1 MTNPLKIE
9 KKKKLL
15 SLKRKG
21 INPFPYT
28 FTPTHFSKQLREKFK
43 DLKTQNDQII
53 QMAGRVLTKRPM
65 GKAAFFTFQD
75 QEGKFQGYLKK
86 EDLSE
91 NDYIS
96 FEHLDIGDIVGLE
109 GFIFRTKKGELSLRV
124 KVFKILCKSLEVL
137 PEKFHGLTDIELRY
151 RYRHLDMVM
160 NPEIREIFITR
171 HKIFKEIRCFLDN
184 RGFIE
189 IDIPILQPIYGGAF
203 AQPFI
208 THHSTLDMQL
218 YLKISPELYLKRLIV
233 GGFDKVYDL
242 NRNFRNEGID
252 RSHNPEFTMLEWYE
266 AYTDYNDQMK
276 QFEDLVSTVAEK
288 VTGSMKINYQG
299 KSIDFTPPWE
309 RLSVYE
315 AIQKYMNID
324 VTSLSDET
332 LWECAQTNGTL
343 LKTPPSRGEIIL
355 EIFELGCEQYLWN
368 PVFIKD
374 HPIESS
380 PLTKHHRAK
389 KGLVERF
396 EPFIACM
403 ELGNSYS
410 ELNDPIEQRERLVQ
424 QKKEQAQ
431 GDFLPPLDE
440 DFLHALEIGMPPTG
454 GVGLGVERLIMLLTD
469 SVSIRDVIPFPT
481 MKIK

>member
-1 MTNPLKIE
+1 MTNTLKME
-9 KKKKLL
+9 KRKKLL
-15 SLKRKG
+15 SLKNKG
-21 INPFPYT
+21 IDIFPYE
-28 FTPTHFSKQLREKFK
+28 FTRTHSSEDLRKTFK
-43 DLKTQNDQII
+43 DLETQDDQKI

-75 QEGKFQGYLKK
+75 QEGTFQGYLKK

-91 NDYIS
+91 NDCIS
-96 FEHLDIGDIVGLE
+96 FEHLDIGDFVGLE
-109 GFIFRTKKGELSLRV
+109 GFVFKTKKGELSLRV
-124 KVFKILCKSLEVL
+124 KVFKILCKTLEPL

-160 NPEIREIFITR
+160 NPEVRKIFVTR
-171 HKIFKEIRCFLDN
+171 HKVFKEIRHFLDS
-184 RGFIE
+184 RDFLEIE
-189 IDIPILQPIYGGAF
+189 TPILQPIYGGAF
-203 AQPFI
+203 AEPFV
-208 THHSTLDMQL
+208 THHRSLDMQL

-252 RSHNPEFTMLEWYE
+252 RSHNPEFTMIEWYE
-266 AYTDYNDQMK
+266 AYTDYNYQMK
-276 QFEDLVSTVAEK
+276 QFEDLVSTVAER

-324 VTSLSDET
+324 VKGLSDKE
-332 LWECAQTNGTL
+332 LWSCAKDNGTL
-343 LKTPPSRGEIIL
+343 LKGPPSRGEMIL
-355 EIFELGCEQYLWN
+355 EIFELGCEKYLWD

-374 HPIESS
+374 HPIECS
-380 PLTKHHRAK
+380 PLTKNHRTE

-396 EPFIACM
+396 EPFVACM
-403 ELGNSYS
+403 ELGNAYS
-410 ELNDPIEQRERLVQ
+410 ELNDPIEQRERLME
-424 QKKEQAQ
+424 QKKEQTQ
-431 GDFLPPLDE
+431 GGFIPPLDE
-440 DFLHALEIGMPPTG
+440 DFLHALEVGMPPTG
-454 GVGLGVERLIMLLTD
+454 GVGLGVERLVMLLTD
-469 SVSIRDVIPFPT
+469 SASIRDVIPFPT